1 MKVEL
6 EVSENQLKEL
16 DKDLTEFMKNLD
28 DEQKLTLLGEYL
40 QKQCEN
46 LLFTNSW
53 GNRELTDFGGKL
65 INGLKEQVSNLYI
78 ENYFLNNEEL
88 KQKLDEHLRDV
99 EEHLTET
106 INEAITRYIIQHLFM
121 DTNSLSIMVNNQI
134 REYMKER
141 NGEYY

>member
-46 LLFTNSW
+46 LLFTNS
-53 GNRELTDFGGKL
+53 
-65 INGLKEQVSNLYI
+65 
-78 ENYFLNNEEL
+78 
-88 KQKLDEHLRDV
+88 
-99 EEHLTET
+99 
-106 INEAITRYIIQHLFM
+106 
-121 DTNSLSIMVNNQI
+121 
-134 REYMKER
+134 
-141 NGEYY
+141 